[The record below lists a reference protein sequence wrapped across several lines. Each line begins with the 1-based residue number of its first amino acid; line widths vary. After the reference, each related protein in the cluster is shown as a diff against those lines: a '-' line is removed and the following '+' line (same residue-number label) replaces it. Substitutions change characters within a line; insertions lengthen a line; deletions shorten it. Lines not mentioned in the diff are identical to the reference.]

1 MLNTVIGSFSSGVVA
16 ATSSYESIAS
26 ATGTGTNATITF
38 SSIPD
43 TYKHLQVRTNVR
55 NLSGAASA
63 RAMYARFNSDTG
75 NNYTLHRLY
84 GDGSTVAA
92 QGSVTGDTGGQF
104 FVDWAEADNGS
115 ASNLHGVSI
124 IDIIDYANTS
134 KYKTVRMLSGT
145 DLNGTGRIYL
155 SSALW
160 VSTSAI
166 TSITFE
172 DPTANGFTTSSTFAL
187 YGIKG

>member
-1 MLNTVIGSFSSGVVA
+1 MRILGVTASSILKV
-16 ATSSYESIAS
+16 TSSYESIAS
-26 ATGTGTNATITF
+26 ATGTGSSGTITF
-38 SSIPD
+38 SSIPA

-84 GDGSTVAA
+84 GDGSSATAS
-92 QGSVTGDTGGQF
+92 GSVTGDTGGQF
-104 FVDWAEADNGS
+104 FVDFAEADNGS
-115 ASNLHGVSI
+115 AANIHGVAI

-134 KYKTVRMLSGT
+134 KYKTVRMFSGT
-145 DLNGTGRIYL
+145 DLNSSGRIYL

-166 TSITFE
+166 NSITFE